1 MEPQL
6 FSRGNMDIKEA
17 IKFEFCASM
26 EPQLFSRG
34 NVWLVLVLRPSTLT
48 LQWSRSF
55 SAAEITVAVPP
66 VLPLPS
72 ASMEPQLFSRGNFS
86 TWSNNSETGLAS
98 MEPQLFS
105 RGNLEYCAKTE
116 GTDQASM
123 EPQLFSRGND
133 VYGK

>member
-1 MEPQL
+1 
-6 FSRGNMDIKEA
+6 
-17 IKFEFCASM
+17 
-26 EPQLFSRG
+26 
-34 NVWLVLVLRPSTLT
+34 
-48 LQWSRSF
+48 
-55 SAAEITVAVPP
+55 
-66 VLPLPS
+66 
-72 ASMEPQLFSRGNFS
+72 
-86 TWSNNSETGLAS
+86 